1 MNEAREKAIN
11 QIFAEQRKLWE
22 TGDALYPHKDTLRL
36 GYDAGY
42 DSRDA
47 EVEGLS
53 DLLTKS
59 LKMLSEVSADH
70 KYPDCFE
77 YNECDKS
84 PCNFCEEV
92 DALNLAKAA
101 LSSCTQEK

>member
-11 QIFAEQRKLWE
+11 QIYAEHRKLWH

-47 EVEGLS
+47 EVEKECKS
-53 DLLTKS
+53 FARWVETQDLRWKYKS
-59 LKMLSEVSADH
+59 L
-70 KYPDCFE
+70 
-77 YNECDKS
+77 
-84 PCNFCEEV
+84 
-92 DALNLAKAA
+92 DALWQEYREEAKAA
-101 LSSCTQEK
+101 LSSGTQENEDEK